1 MKKTLLG
8 ILVGL
13 VVSVLIFM
21 ILYKIKVIN
30 FKDVSNDKN
39 GRQKENVSNDE
50 SIKLCSKNVSIDGE
64 TYYIKTYK
72 MDEETKRLVVS
83 TSNNEI
89 IIEKSYGL
97 GHEIYGITEENC
109 LNNVE
114 LTRQLITSDEKYN
127 YYAYKLYAGNINYW
141 YLISENNGVFKNLTD
156 FNAYNFGVVTLD
168 KTSNYTDDDLIPT
181 VSIQNN
187 KVYELKQVD
196 AASKIV
202 EEYIYFFQN
211 GEFFKTKTENSYICV
226 AMCL

>member
-13 VVSVLIFM
+13 VVSLLIFM

-39 GRQKENVSNDE
+39 GSQKENVSNDE

-141 YLISENNGVFKNLTD
+141 YLISENNGV
-156 FNAYNFGVVTLD
+156 
-168 KTSNYTDDDLIPT
+168 
-181 VSIQNN
+181 
-187 KVYELKQVD
+187 
-196 AASKIV
+196 
-202 EEYIYFFQN
+202 YFM
-211 GEFFKTKTENSYICV
+211 T
-226 AMCL
+226 

>member
-1 MKKTLLG
+1 MKYL
-8 ILVGL
+8 
-13 VVSVLIFM
+13 
-21 ILYKIKVIN
+21 
-30 FKDVSNDKN
+30 
-39 GRQKENVSNDE
+39 
-50 SIKLCSKNVSIDGE
+50 
-64 TYYIKTYK
+64 
-72 MDEETKRLVVS
+72 
-83 TSNNEI
+83 
-89 IIEKSYGL
+89 
-97 GHEIYGITEENC
+97 
-109 LNNVE
+109 
-114 LTRQLITSDEKYN
+114 QLITSDEKYN

>member
-13 VVSVLIFM
+13 VVSLLIFM

-39 GRQKENVSNDE
+39 GSQKENVSNDE

-89 IIEKSYGL
+89 IIEK
-97 GHEIYGITEENC
+97 
-109 LNNVE
+109 
-114 LTRQLITSDEKYN
+114 
-127 YYAYKLYAGNINYW
+127 KLWIR
-141 YLISENNGVFKNLTD
+141 S
-156 FNAYNFGVVTLD
+156 
-168 KTSNYTDDDLIPT
+168 
-181 VSIQNN
+181 
-187 KVYELKQVD
+187 
-196 AASKIV
+196 
-202 EEYIYFFQN
+202 
-211 GEFFKTKTENSYICV
+211 
-226 AMCL
+226 